1 MRLEGQ
7 RVKQLRWV
15 HGAACVV
22 RVEVE
27 AVIPIDDPSEPV
39 YEPKTVEF
47 LKEVC
52 EKADAGDVGWLRR
65 IGEVYARI
73 PA

>member
-1 MRLEGQ
+1 MNITGK
-7 RVKQLRWV
+7 RVKRFRWV

-27 AVIPIDDPSEPV
+27 AVIPKDDPSEPC
-39 YEPKTVEF
+39 YEPATVKF
-47 LKEVC
+47 LKEVR
-52 EKADAGDVGWLRR
+52 ERADSGDVAWLKQ
-65 IGEVYARI
+65 IGDVYARI